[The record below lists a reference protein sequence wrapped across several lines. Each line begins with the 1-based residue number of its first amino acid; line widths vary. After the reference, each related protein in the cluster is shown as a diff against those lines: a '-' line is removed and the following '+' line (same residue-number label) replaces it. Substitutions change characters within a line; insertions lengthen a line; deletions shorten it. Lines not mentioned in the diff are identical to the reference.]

1 MPDAGEGRSLVALAI
16 DGHVATVTLARP
28 DAHNALS
35 MALSEALLETL
46 AQVAADA
53 EVRAVVLSGQGPSFC
68 TGADLKERRG
78 KPLAWMRRHNRLIAG
93 AANALAALPQPV
105 VAALH
110 GHVLGGG
117 AELALTCDFRV
128 AAEGCRIGFPEATLG
143 IIPGA
148 GGTQR
153 LPRLVGPA
161 VAKELIFTGRRI
173 EAAEALRIG
182 LVSEVT
188 ADGEAGRA
196 ARALA
201 ARVAASAPLAVA
213 AAKRAVDDGL
223 DASLAAGLALE
234 YRSQLALYASAD
246 WQEGL
251 AAFGEK
257 RPPRFRGE

>member
-1 MPDAGEGRSLVALAI
+1 MPLVVVATEGP
-16 DGHVATVTLARP
+16 VATVALERP
-28 DAHNALS
+28 EAHNALS
-35 MALSEALLETL
+35 MALCEALLETF
-46 AQVAADA
+46 ARVAADP
-53 EVRAVVLSGQGPSFC
+53 EVRAVVVEGRGPSFC

-78 KPLAWMRRHNRLIAG
+78 KPLPWMRRHNRLIAG
-93 AANALAALPQPV
+93 VADAIAALPQPV

-110 GHVLGGG
+110 GHALGGG
-117 AELALTCDFRV
+117 AELALACDFRV
-128 AAEGCRIGFPEATLG
+128 AAAECRIGFPEATLG

-153 LPRLVGPA
+153 LPRLVGPT

-173 EAAEALRIG
+173 DAALALRLG
-182 LVSEVT
+182 VVSEVVPE
-188 ADGEAGRA
+188 GQVGQA

-201 ARVAASAPLAVA
+201 GRIAASAPLAVA
-213 AAKRAVDDGL
+213 AAKRAIDDGL
-223 DASLAAGLALE
+223 DGSLAAGLALE

-257 RPPRFRGE
+257 RAPRFRGE